1 MDEIDCDKLN
11 KPKFEEE
18 INEEEENIDK
28 SKKYTF
34 GKAKNLIFKDD
45 KGNVLTGTSNV
56 DFDKMKKDLATIKIC
71 IVIFI
76 IVIIFVILYSLYRIE
91 SGNIISNIVDKC
103 LC

>member
-45 KGNVLTGTSNV
+45 KGNVLTGTS
-56 DFDKMKKDLATIKIC
+56 KMKKDLATIKIC